1 MRRIDQIRD
10 RAKELAQSGMHA
22 DCLEIERQLSEEG
35 FQEAQQALQDPA
47 IRKHLKSLCDKYWRG
62 EL

>member
-10 RAKELAQSGMHA
+10 RARELAQSGMHA
-22 DCLEIERQLSEEG
+22 DCLATERQLSEEG
-35 FQEAQQALQDPA
+35 CQDAQQALQDHVV
-47 IRKHLKSLCDKYWRG
+47 RKHLKSLCDKCWRG